1 MADPG
6 ERLGGAWAPALFLDQ
21 TKARG
26 VEKIFWRP
34 APPLYLRI
42 WMIAPPPL
50 LTSRSGSGTVMYHPN
65 YYNTSPMLSLF
76 ADMAGPRQGGIK
88 RNTFYFS
95 KYINSHDSF
104 YWQIFHEPLTL
115 NIFMYTKS
123 TFESFYTLAIITTKH
138 EADNRVDSTVSMSR
152 KVGYSKVYL

>member
-1 MADPG
+1 
-6 ERLGGAWAPALFLDQ
+6 
-21 TKARG
+21 
-26 VEKIFWRP
+26 
-34 APPLYLRI
+34 
-42 WMIAPPPL
+42 MIAPPSYLKVWIRHCYLPPKL
-50 LTSRSGSGTVMYHPN
+50 LQYVTYVVTLRSHGR
-65 YYNTSPMLSLF
+65 
-76 ADMAGPRQGGIK
+76 AEAGGGGGIK

-104 YWQIFHEPLTL
+104 YWQIFHEPLAL

-138 EADNRVDSTVSMSR
+138 EADNRVDSTVSMNR

>member
-42 WMIAPPPL
+42 WMIAPPPSYLKVWIRHCYLPPKL
-50 LTSRSGSGTVMYHPN
+50 LQYVTYVVTLRRHGK
-65 YYNTSPMLSLF
+65 
-76 ADMAGPRQGGIK
+76 AEAGGHKEEHI
-88 RNTFYFS
+88 
-95 KYINSHDSF
+95 
-104 YWQIFHEPLTL
+104 LL
-115 NIFMYTKS
+115 
-123 TFESFYTLAIITTKH
+123 
-138 EADNRVDSTVSMSR
+138 V
-152 KVGYSKVYL
+152 KVH